1 MASPLGADAAL
12 NAGADGGGGVPPPP
26 AAALRVLV
34 VDDDEVDRQVVRRGL
49 ARAGVAAAVDE
60 AGDAPQALAMVAGG
74 GYDCVFLDYN
84 IPGGDGLTLLR
95 GIRQAGLKVPV
106 VMLTGHGDEQV
117 AVELMKAGAVD
128 YVAKAA
134 VTPERLAASLRYA
147 VDLSRAEAETRAVQ
161 EELRASAARARFLAQ
176 ASETLAGSLD
186 VRETLDQVARL
197 SVPVLGDY
205 CLIQLAGE
213 GGSAA
218 AVASAHHDPLLAA
231 HTAAV
236 GRGLG
241 RGLGDWAGPMAEV
254 VRSGRTRL
262 METVPDEHL
271 DAVSASAEEDEAR
284 RALAP
289 ATALLV
295 PLVARRVMGAA
306 AFCRGAG
313 RPGFSPAEVALAE
326 DLARRAGAALDNA
339 RLYEEAEH
347 ARARTQRLQEVT
359 ARLAAVLPAH
369 EVSRLF
375 VAQVREALDART
387 AWLSLLSEDGEELV
401 AAADLGF
408 EPGAIARFAR
418 MPVGAHTPAG
428 DVLRDGRARW
438 YPSRAVLWEAYPA
451 LREPMEDMDQEAVA
465 LLPVTAGH
473 VVLGVMT
480 IGFGEARDI
489 APEELSF
496 ATALAQ
502 QCAQA
507 LERARLYESERRVRA
522 EAEAA
527 RREAE
532 EANLAKSEFLA
543 RMSHDLRTPLN
554 AIGGYAELVEMG
566 IHGPVTAAQLEVMS
580 RIRRAQQHLL
590 TLINDILSFARLEAG
605 QVRLELEDVLVP
617 HILMELRPLVE
628 PQAQAGGLTLEV
640 TRGSPDVAVR
650 ADRDRVIQILLNLVG
665 NAVKFTPS
673 GGSVAI
679 TCAAAPELVSL
690 RVRDTGPGIPPERLA
705 EIFDPFVQVGRSSA
719 ERRQGV
725 GLGLAI
731 SRELARMM
739 EGELTVESVVG
750 EGSVFTLTL
759 PRLPE
764 PAAAGIGDGD
774 RGIGDGD
781 GDGDGI
787 GAGAGAGAGRA
798 E

>member
-1 MASPLGADAAL
+1 VA
-12 NAGADGGGGVPPPP
+12 
-26 AAALRVLV
+26 
-34 VDDDEVDRQVVRRGL
+34 
-49 ARAGVAAAVDE
+49 ARA
-60 AGDAPQALAMVAGG
+60 
-74 GYDCVFLDYN
+74 YDCVFLDYN

-95 GIRQAGLKVPV
+95 GIRQAGLEVPV

-128 YVAKAA
+128 YVAKGS

-147 VDLSRAEAETRAVQ
+147 VELARAAAATHAAQ
-161 EELRASAARARFLAQ
+161 DELRASAERARFLAG
-176 ASETLAGSLD
+176 ASEVLAGSLD
-186 VRETLDQVARL
+186 VRETVGQVARL

-205 CLIQLAGE
+205 CLIYLAGE
-213 GGSAA
+213 GGAAA

-231 HTAAV
+231 HTAVVERGFRPDLRHSASAV
-236 GRGLG
+236 
-241 RGLGDWAGPMAEV
+241 AEV
-254 VRSGRTRL
+254 IRSGKTRL
-262 METVPDEHL
+262 MEHVADAHL
-271 DAVSASAEEDEAR
+271 DAIAETAGEREAY

-289 ATALLV
+289 ASALFV

-313 RPGFSPAEVALAE
+313 RPGFTAAEVELAE
-326 DLARRAGAALDNA
+326 DLARRAGSALDNA
-339 RLYEEAEH
+339 RLYEEAER

-359 ARLAAVLPAH
+359 ARLAAVLPAD
-369 EVSRLF
+369 EVARLF
-375 VAQVREALDART
+375 VAQVREALGART
-387 AWLSLLSEDGEELV
+387 AWLSLLSDDGAELV
-401 AAADLGF
+401 AAADEGF

-418 MPVGAHTPAG
+418 VPMDAAMPPR
-428 DVLRDGRARW
+428 DVVREGRARW
-438 YPSRAVLWEAYPA
+438 YPSRSALWEAYPA
-451 LREPMEDMDQEAVA
+451 LREPMAGMDQEAVA
-465 LLPVTAGH
+465 LLPLTAGH

-489 APEELSF
+489 APEELAF
-496 ATALAQ
+496 ATALTQ

-527 RREAE
+527 RKEAE

-566 IHGPVTAAQLEVMS
+566 IHGPVTPAQLEVMS

-605 QVRLELEDVLVP
+605 QVRLELEDVKLP

-628 PQAQAGGLTLEV
+628 PQAQAGGLRLEV
-640 TRGSPDVAVR
+640 SRGSPDVAVR

-665 NAVKFTPS
+665 NAVKFTPA
-673 GGSVAI
+673 GGLVSI
-679 TCAAAPELVSL
+679 TCAAGEAVVSL
-690 RVRDTGPGIPPERLA
+690 RVRDTGPGIPRERLE

-750 EGSVFTLTL
+750 EGSTFTLTL

-764 PAAAGIGDGD
+764 PAAAAE
-774 RGIGDGD
+774 RGGEGV
-781 GDGDGI
+781 
-787 GAGAGAGAGRA
+787 ALA
-798 E
+798 

>member
-1 MASPLGADAAL
+1 VTALPPGADVPVDADAES
-12 NAGADGGGGVPPPP
+12 GAGGVPPPP
-26 AAALRVLV
+26 ALRVLV

-60 AGDAPQALAMVAGG
+60 AADAPQALAMVVGG
-74 GYDCVFLDYN
+74 AYDCVFLDYN
-84 IPGGDGLTLLR
+84 IPGSDGLTLLR
-95 GIRQAGLKVPV
+95 GIRQAGLEVPV

-117 AVELMKAGAVD
+117 AVALMKAGAVD
-128 YVAKAA
+128 YVAKSA

-147 VDLSRAEAETRAVQ
+147 VDLARAEAETRAVQ
-161 EELRASAARARFLAQ
+161 EELRASAARARFLAE

-186 VRETLDQVARL
+186 VHETLDRVARL
-197 SVPVLGDY
+197 SVPVLGDQ

-218 AVASAHHDPLLAA
+218 AAAWAHHDA
-231 HTAAV
+231 AAV
-236 GRGLG
+236 G
-241 RGLGDWAGPMAEV
+241 GLGDWAGMVAEV
-254 VRSGRTRL
+254 VRTGRTRL
-262 METVPDEHL
+262 VAAPPDGGPGTVTAGAGEGGAHAPEP
-271 DAVSASAEEDEAR
+271 ASA
-284 RALAP
+284 LF
-289 ATALLV
+289 V
-295 PLVARRVMGAA
+295 PLVGRRVMGAA
-306 AFCRGAG
+306 AFWRGAG

-339 RLYEEAEH
+339 RLYQEAEH

-359 ARLAAVLPAH
+359 ARLAAVLPAD
-369 EVSRLF
+369 EVARLF
-375 VAQVREALDART
+375 VAQVREALGAQT
-387 AWLSLLSEDGEELV
+387 SWLSLLNEDGDELV

-408 EPGAIARFAR
+408 EPGVIARFAQ
-418 MPVGAHTPAG
+418 MPVDARTPAG
-428 DVLRDGRARW
+428 DVLRDGHARW
-438 YPSRAVLWEAYPA
+438 YPSREVLWDAYPA
-451 LREPMEDMDQEAVA
+451 LREPMRDMDQEAVA

-480 IGFGEARDI
+480 LGFGEARDI
-489 APEELSF
+489 SPEELSF

-605 QVRLELEDVLVP
+605 QVRLELEDVQVP

-640 TRGSPDVAVR
+640 SRGSPDVAVR

-665 NAVKFTPS
+665 NAVKFTPP

-679 TCAAAPELVSL
+679 TCAAAPAVVSL

-764 PAAAGIGDGD
+764 PAAAAAGIG
-774 RGIGDGD
+774 
-781 GDGDGI
+781 
-787 GAGAGAGAGRA
+787 GAQDAGAGAGRA
-798 E
+798 G

>member
-1 MASPLGADAAL
+1 
-12 NAGADGGGGVPPPP
+12 
-26 AAALRVLV
+26 VLV

-60 AGDAPQALAMVAGG
+60 AGDALEALAMVAAG

-95 GIRQAGLKVPV
+95 GIRQAGLEVPV

-128 YVAKAA
+128 YVAKSA

-147 VDLSRAEAETRAVQ
+147 VELARAAAETRAAQ
-161 EELRASAARARFLAQ
+161 DELRASAGRARFLAA
-176 ASETLAGSLD
+176 ASEALAGSLE
-186 VRETLDQVARL
+186 VRETVDQVARL
-197 SVPVLGDY
+197 SVPVLADY
-205 CLIQLAGE
+205 CLIYLAGE

-218 AVASAHHDPLLAA
+218 AVASAHHDPALAPP
-231 HTAAV
+231 AAV
-236 GRGLG
+236 LERRFRPGLQHPTS
-241 RGLGDWAGPMAEV
+241 AVAEV
-254 VRSGRTRL
+254 IRSGKTRL
-262 METVPDEHL
+262 MERIPDEHL
-271 DAVSASAEEDEAR
+271 AGIAGSREEREAY

-289 ATALLV
+289 AAALFV
-295 PLVARRVMGAA
+295 PLAARRVMGAA

-313 RPGFSPAEVALAE
+313 RPGFAPAEVALAE
-326 DLARRAGAALDNA
+326 DLARRAASALDNA
-339 RLYEEAEH
+339 RLYEEAER

-359 ARLAAVLPAH
+359 ARLAAVLPAS
-369 EVSRLF
+369 EVARLF
-375 VAQVREALDART
+375 VAQVREALGAET
-387 AWLSLLSEDGEELV
+387 AWLALLADDGAELV
-401 AAADLGF
+401 AAADEGF

-418 MPVGAHTPAG
+418 VAVAAQTPAG

-451 LREPMEDMDQEAVA
+451 LREPMEGMNQEAVA

-473 VVLGVMT
+473 AVLGVMT

-489 APEELSF
+489 APEELAF

-527 RREAE
+527 RQEAE

-566 IHGPVTAAQLEVMS
+566 IHGPVTPAQLEVMS

-605 QVRLELEDVLVP
+605 QVRLELEDVKVP

-628 PQAQAGGLTLEV
+628 PQAHAGGLRLEV
-640 TRGSPDVAVR
+640 SRGSPDVAVR

-665 NAVKFTPS
+665 NAVKFTP
-673 GGSVAI
+673 GGGLVSI
-679 TCAAAPELVSL
+679 TCAAGPDVVAL
-690 RVRDTGPGIPPERLA
+690 RVRDTGPGIPPERLE

-750 EGSVFTLTL
+750 EGSTFTLTL
-759 PRLPE
+759 PRL
-764 PAAAGIGDGD
+764 AGSSTPGPGDSP
-774 RGIGDGD
+774 
-781 GDGDGI
+781 
-787 GAGAGAGAGRA
+787 RA
-798 E
+798 